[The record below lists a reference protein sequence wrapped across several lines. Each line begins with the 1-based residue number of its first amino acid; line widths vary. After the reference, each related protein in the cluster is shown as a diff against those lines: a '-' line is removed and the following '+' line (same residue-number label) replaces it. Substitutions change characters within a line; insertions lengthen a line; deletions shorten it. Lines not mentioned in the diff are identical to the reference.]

1 MVTLNAELEIV
12 KQLFSTLSDDDKKSF
27 LKSIKS
33 KEKSEQNFTFTKE
46 IKECPHCKSMH
57 FKKNG
62 TRSNGKQSFLCLDC
76 NKSFVTS
83 NNTILYGVKKDLSVW
98 QKYIYCMIEKY
109 SLRKTAEICNIS
121 LPTAFAWRHKILD
134 ALQEMMN
141 EVELNG
147 VVQADETFMPISF
160 KGNHKNFNL
169 PRLAKQRGTAN
180 TKRGLSKELVC
191 IPCGVNLN
199 RKSIAKISN
208 LGKPNL
214 VALQKVLNGKIQK
227 DSVFVIDSFRA
238 YLRLSNDMEL
248 NHIRIPRNKHSNG
261 CSFNIQTMNSYHSIL
276 KAMLIYTFKGVATKY
291 LNNYLVYHNFVN
303 FAKNTKQDKEEILF
317 NHIINT
323 NRISKS
329 INIVNRASVPL
340 LVA

>member
-1 MVTLNAELEIV
+1 MVTSNTELEIV

-33 KEKSEQNFTFTKE
+33 KERLEPNFIFSKE

-83 NNTILYGVKKDLSVW
+83 NNTIFYGVKKDLSVW
-98 QKYIYCMIEKY
+98 QKYIHCMVEKY
-109 SLRKTAEICNIS
+109 SLRKTAEICGIS

-134 ALQEMMN
+134 TLQKMMN
-141 EVELNG
+141 EVELDG
-147 VVQADETFMPISF
+147 VVQADETFMYISF

-169 PRLAKQRGTAN
+169 PRLAKQRGSAN

-191 IPCGVNLN
+191 IPYGINLN
-199 RKSIAKISN
+199 GLSIAKISN
-208 LGKPNL
+208 LGKLNL
-214 VALQKVLNGKIQK
+214 IALQKVLNGKISK
-227 DSVFVIDSFRA
+227 DSVFVTDNLRA
-238 YLRLSNDMEL
+238 YLRLSNDMQL

-261 CSFNIQTMNSYHSIL
+261 SFDIQTMNSYHSIL
-276 KAMLIYTFKGVATKY
+276 KAMLIYTFRGVATKY

-303 FAKNTKQDKEEILF
+303 FAKNTKQDKEKILF
-317 NHIINT
+317 NHIINI
-323 NRISKS
+323 NCISKS
-329 INIVNRASVPL
+329 INIANRASVPL